1 MTKTFWLSFSDP
13 DRPKGEQFLGVC
25 LVDVTQ
31 ADADAARRDLA
42 RRHPQ
47 AQDGAEWL
55 AAAITKAH
63 RLHCNP
69 GGEVMSFEVPPDVPE
84 AAMYPRNQLLS
95 REDLEAIAPLVNP
108 FDA

>member
-69 GGEVMSFEVPPDVPE
+69 GGEVLSFEVPRDHSM
-84 AAMYPRNQLLS
+84 AAKYPRNRLLS
-95 REDLEAIAPLVNP
+95 KQALEAIAPITT
-108 FDA
+108 FDD